1 MTTQL
6 TLEAWD
12 RELQSQ
18 EPLPPCDVHF
28 EHRDTRSASDELPA
42 PSCRITTGTGLRIEE
57 LSEEVRGMV
66 ADFFSRN
73 PQTITLVVNSPM
85 NRHYQHPKLRGRWEV
100 LAFRDGG
107 LQDSKDIVPGLCSS
121 IKDSME
127 SVLLSALKDW
137 EV

>member
-1 MTTQL
+1 MATQL
-6 TLEAWD
+6 TLEALD

-18 EPLPPCDVHF
+18 EPLPACDLHF
-28 EHRDTRSASDELPA
+28 EHQDTRSASDE
-42 PSCRITTGTGLRIEE
+42 SCRIVTGAGLRVED
-57 LSEEVRGMV
+57 LSGEVRDMV

-73 PQTITLVVNSPM
+73 PQTLTLVINSPM

-121 IKDSME
+121 VRDSVE

-137 EV
+137 KV

>member
-1 MTTQL
+1 MATQL
-6 TLEAWD
+6 TLEALD

-18 EPLPPCDVHF
+18 EPLPPCDAHC
-28 EHRDTRSASDELPA
+28 EHQDTHSVSDET
-42 PSCRITTGTGLRIEE
+42 CRIVTGTGLRIEE
-57 LSEEVRGMV
+57 LSGEVRDMV

-73 PQTITLVVNSPM
+73 LQTLTLVVNSPM

-107 LQDSKDIVPGLCSS
+107 LQDSKDIVPSLRSS
-121 IKDSME
+121 VKDSVE

-137 EV
+137 KV